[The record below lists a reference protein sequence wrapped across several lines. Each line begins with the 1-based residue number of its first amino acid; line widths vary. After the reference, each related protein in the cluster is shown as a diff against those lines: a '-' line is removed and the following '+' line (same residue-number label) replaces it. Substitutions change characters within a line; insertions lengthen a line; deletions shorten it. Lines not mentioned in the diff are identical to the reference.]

1 MQKEVLIIIPAY
13 NEEKNISKVLD
24 RLEQPEIAEFAD
36 ILVMN
41 DASSDNTNW
50 IVKARH
56 HAVEMCIRDRDTD
69 TSIREKLQKDTSVYR
84 TFLQH
89 YRFLSLYAKESEI
102 SEVLNGSPELINTL
116 QTLSLIH
123 I

>member
-50 IVKARH
+50 IVKLPLCHSDGCRRTAR
-56 HAVEMCIRDRDTD
+56 CR
-69 TSIREKLQKDTSVYR
+69 
-84 TFLQH
+84 
-89 YRFLSLYAKESEI
+89 
-102 SEVLNGSPELINTL
+102 
-116 QTLSLIH
+116 
-123 I
+123 

>member
-50 IVKARH
+50 IVKARRMYLTSAT
-56 HAVEMCIRDRDTD
+56 AVPYSLAISMQSAVITATSFRWMQTD
-69 TSIREKLQKDTSVYR
+69 STMPVI
-84 TFLQH
+84 
-89 YRFLSLYAKESEI
+89 
-102 SEVLNGSPELINTL
+102 
-116 QTLSLIH
+116 
-123 I
+123 